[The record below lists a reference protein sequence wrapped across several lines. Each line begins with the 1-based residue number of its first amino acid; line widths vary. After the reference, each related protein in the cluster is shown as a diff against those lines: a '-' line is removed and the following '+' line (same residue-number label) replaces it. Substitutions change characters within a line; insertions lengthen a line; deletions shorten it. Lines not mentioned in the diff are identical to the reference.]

1 MLSTE
6 SKTTIPK
13 TARILQDMISQ
24 KQAGTLDG
32 LFYERT
38 MKTADTI
45 AYTQYNKQQ
54 KLWQETSW
62 NEMAIL
68 VGQWQK
74 AISAQNLEEGD
85 RIAVLMKN
93 SKEWIAVDQAALGL
107 GLVVVPL
114 YLEDRPD
121 NIAYILEDSATK
133 LLVVQDISQWG
144 RLRDSCDDNTV
155 LQQVVLIDAH
165 AEQLS
170 DEAER
175 VVCMADWLPDQ
186 GHVLHK
192 RDGDPYKLA
201 TIVYTSGTT
210 GKPKG
215 VMLSHANI
223 LSICEPSAIGLKIR
237 SDDVFLSFLPMSHT
251 FERTLGYYLTT
262 MVGCKVAF
270 ARSIQLLADDMLT
283 IKPTLLISVP
293 RIYERIYAK
302 IESSLLS
309 VSPLKR
315 SLFKRSIENT
325 WLKGSPVKRA
335 LFNLTVYVGWQHFLY
350 KQKRSAF
357 CLSCILWPLMKHLVA
372 DKVMQKFGG
381 RLRLAATGGAA
392 IPYPVAKTFIGLGL
406 TLIQG
411 YGLTETSPVASFNRL
426 DENDPRS
433 IGHPLDGIEMRIG
446 EHDEL
451 LIKSPGVMMG
461 YWNNHAA
468 TAQAIDADGWFHSG
482 DQARID
488 DKTGHVYITGRLKDI
503 LIMSNGEKI
512 PPTDIENTIV
522 MDAKFDQALLL
533 GEGQAYLSALLVLN
547 PEKWVQIAEQ
557 NNLDPFDKSN
567 LQNKTVH
574 NQIVRHLRTVLHD
587 FPGYAKVR
595 KVILTLEPWTVENG
609 ILTPTLKVKRP
620 KAIAMYKQAID
631 ELYS

>member
-1 MLSTE
+1 MLLTDSRAAMSAQKIIT
-6 SKTTIPK
+6 
-13 TARILQDMISQ
+13 Q

-38 MKTADTI
+38 MRSADDTA
-45 AYTQYNKQQ
+45 YMQYNKPHKQ
-54 KLWQETSW
+54 WQDTSW
-62 NEMAIL
+62 NDMAVL
-68 VGQWQK
+68 VGRWQK
-74 AISAQNLEEGD
+74 AIAALNLNSGD
-85 RIAVLMKN
+85 RIAILMKN
-93 SKEWIAVDQAALGL
+93 CKEWIAVDQATLGL

-121 NIAYILEDSATK
+121 NIAYILEDSAIK
-133 LLVVQDISQWG
+133 LLVVQDLSQWG
-144 RLRDSCDDNTV
+144 RLRENCKDNEV
-155 LQQVVLIDAH
+155 LQCVVLIDAH
-165 AEQLS
+165 ADQLEA
-170 DEAER
+170 EAER
-175 VVCMADWLPDQ
+175 IVTMDDWLPDQ

-192 RDGDPYKLA
+192 RDGDPDKLA

-210 GKPKG
+210 GRPKG

-223 LSICEPSAIGLKIR
+223 LSIAEPSARGLKIR

-251 FERTLGYYLTT
+251 FERSLGYYLTT

-302 IESSLLS
+302 IESSLLT

-315 SLFKRSIENT
+315 SLFKSSIEKT

-335 LFNLTVYVGWQHFLY
+335 LFKLTVYVGWQHFLHD
-350 KQKRSAF
+350 QKRSAF

-392 IPYPVAKTFIGLGL
+392 IPFPVAKTFISLGL

-426 DENDPRS
+426 DDNDPRS
-433 IGHPLDGIEMRIG
+433 IGHPLEGIEMRIG

-468 TAQAIDADGWFHSG
+468 TAQAIDSDGWFHSG

-522 MDAKFDQALLL
+522 MDARFEQALLL
-533 GEGQAYLSALLVLN
+533 GEGQPYLSALLVLN
-547 PEKWVQIAEQ
+547 SEQWVHIAKD
-557 NNLDPFDKSN
+557 NKLDPFDKSN
-567 LQNKTVH
+567 LQNKAVH
-574 NQIVRHLRTVLHD
+574 NQIIRHLRTVLHD
-587 FPGYAKVR
+587 FPGYAKIR
-595 KVILTLEPWTVENG
+595 KVVLTLDPWTVDNG

>member
-1 MLSTE
+1 MTLHKMITE
-6 SKTTIPK
+6 
-13 TARILQDMISQ
+13 

-38 MKTADTI
+38 MHSADDTAYI
-45 AYTQYNKQQ
+45 QYNNQLKQ
-54 KLWQETSW
+54 WQDTSW
-62 NEMAIL
+62 NEMAVL
-68 VGQWQK
+68 VGRWQK
-74 AISAQNLEEGD
+74 AIAALKLNSGD
-85 RIAVLMKN
+85 RIAILMKN

-121 NIAYILEDSATK
+121 NITYILEDSAIK

-144 RLRDSCDDNTV
+144 RLRENCIDNKV
-155 LQQVVLIDAH
+155 LQCVVLIDAH
-165 AEQLS
+165 ADQLD
-170 DEAER
+170 DETDR
-175 VVCMADWLPDQ
+175 VVTMDDWLPDQ
-186 GHVLHK
+186 GNVLHK
-192 RDGDPYKLA
+192 RDGAPHQLA

-210 GKPKG
+210 GRPKG

-223 LSICEPSAIGLKIR
+223 LSIAEPSAMGLKIR

-251 FERTLGYYLTT
+251 FERSLGYYLTT

-270 ARSIQLLADDMLT
+270 ARSIQLLADDLVT

-293 RIYERIYAK
+293 RIYERIYGK
-302 IESSLLS
+302 IETALLKGS
-309 VSPLKR
+309 VIKR
-315 SLFKRSIENT
+315 SLFK
-325 WLKGSPVKRA
+325 
-335 LFNLTVYVGWQHFLY
+335 LTVYVGWQHFLY
-350 KQKRSAF
+350 QQKRSLF
-357 CLSCILWPLMKHLVA
+357 CLSCILWPLLRHLVA

-392 IPYPVAKTFIGLGL
+392 IPFPVAKTFIGLGL

-411 YGLTETSPVASFNRL
+411 YGLTETSPVASFNRI
-426 DENDPRS
+426 DDNDPRS
-433 IGHPLDGIEMRIG
+433 IGHPLDGIEMKIG

-468 TAQAIDADGWFHSG
+468 TAQAIDSDGWFHSG

-512 PPTDIENTIV
+512 PPTDIENTIN
-522 MDAKFDQALLL
+522 MDARFDQALLL
-533 GEGQAYLSALLVLN
+533 GEGQPYLSALLVLN
-547 PEKWVQIAEQ
+547 SEEWVHIAKD
-557 NNLDPFDKSN
+557 NKLDPFDKTN
-567 LQNKTVH
+567 LQNKAVH

-587 FPGYAKVR
+587 FPGYAKIR
-595 KVILTLEPWTVENG
+595 KVILTLEPWTVDNG

-620 KAIAMYKQAID
+620 KAMALFKQEID